1 MSFLVNH
8 LKSKNNWRGSGEKD
22 IATTPKTVDSV
33 CHFFFKDDNEDQRDL
48 SCALSA
54 ILHQIFKTQPEL
66 LHQIIEDEKLTNFGI
81 TKNSHTL
88 WKMFETTVRQRQAQN
103 ITVILDALDECQET
117 SVGFLTSKLCQFYS
131 RGADELEKPPFIKF
145 IVTSR
150 PENAIKAAFLKL
162 PTIRLRGEDEVE
174 AISKDVERVIL
185 ANIEDLVAHGLPK
198 KTLTDLQKR
207 LVDGA
212 DRTFLWTTLM
222 IKLLKDASVRGASRK
237 EMIAIL
243 SSRDIYALYDRL
255 LERSTNLS
263 EATKMLRL
271 VVGAARPLT
280 LEEMNSALATDITKR
295 IFDDLD
301 DDLKHPFENYLK
313 SLCGHFLRVIRSKV
327 YFVHQTAREYLLENR
342 QSKILIRSVIPASL
356 IDLDS
361 AHDMSLR
368 ACIATM
374 YLLCSRTEH
383 ETRMRMGENYASECL
398 SLPNHEFL
406 HYASMYWPLHLS
418 KRLEKSQEGFL
429 AWYRTYTEPGSP
441 DYPKALENRYL
452 QGLNHDAWHLSP
464 STAFVVKSLV
474 GLHNIIQTL
483 DKCKDA
489 IDPEVLKIHLKRLN
503 LSLQKLSRELGIDLN
518 STWIGNEI
526 DETDERTPAN
536 QNRNKEKNAL
546 DKVGFVDIVSRS
558 QIEAQKRLGFAH
570 TVYGSGPPKFGRQD
584 IGFRSMT

>member
-1 MSFLVNH
+1 LWVSADPGCGKSVLMSFLVNH
-8 LKSKNNWRGSGEKD
+8 LKSKNNWRDSGEKD
-22 IATTPKTVDSV
+22 ITTTPKTVDSA
-33 CHFFFKDDNEDQRDL
+33 CHFFFTDDNEDQRDL

-66 LHQIIEDEKLTNFGI
+66 LYQIIEDEKLTNFGI

-88 WKMFETTVRQRQAQN
+88 WKMFETIVRQRQAQN
-103 ITVILDALDECQET
+103 ITIILDALDECQET
-117 SVGFLTSKLCQFYS
+117 SVRFLTSKLCQFYS

-145 IVTSR
+145 IITSR

-212 DRTFLWTTLM
+212 DRTFLWTTLI

-301 DDLKHPFENYLK
+301 DDLKYPFENYLK
-313 SLCGHFLRVIRSKV
+313 SLCGHFLRLIRSKV
-327 YFVHQTAREYLLENR
+327 YFVHQTGREYLLENR
-342 QSKILIRSVIPASL
+342 QSKILVR
-356 IDLDS
+356 
-361 AHDMSLR
+361 
-368 ACIATM
+368 
-374 YLLCSRTEH
+374 
-383 ETRMRMGENYASECL
+383 
-398 SLPNHEFL
+398 
-406 HYASMYWPLHLS
+406 
-418 KRLEKSQEGFL
+418 
-429 AWYRTYTEPGSP
+429 
-441 DYPKALENRYL
+441 
-452 QGLNHDAWHLSP
+452 
-464 STAFVVKSLV
+464 
-474 GLHNIIQTL
+474 
-483 DKCKDA
+483 
-489 IDPEVLKIHLKRLN
+489 
-503 LSLQKLSRELGIDLN
+503 
-518 STWIGNEI
+518 
-526 DETDERTPAN
+526 
-536 QNRNKEKNAL
+536 
-546 DKVGFVDIVSRS
+546 
-558 QIEAQKRLGFAH
+558 
-570 TVYGSGPPKFGRQD
+570 
-584 IGFRSMT
+584 